1 MDLDRLAARREAY
14 YTQRRSLRRE
24 QELRA
29 RRRAQRVGALGFL
42 LALALPVLL
51 WHDVVTAIAG
61 EFEIEWTY
69 LVAGWTPWVLMA
81 LGMLCF
87 VRVWVVD
94 RRSRNSRFYIPG
106 AAAWFGWGVTLYL
119 LGFALATQVA
129 QIADGFSS
137 V

>member
-14 YTQRRSLRRE
+14 YQQRRSLRRE

-29 RRRAQRVGALGFL
+29 RRQAQRVGAVGFL
-42 LALALPVLL
+42 VALALPVVL
-51 WHDVVTAIAG
+51 WHDVVIDIASQ
-61 EFEIEWTY
+61 FQVEWEY
-69 LVAGWTPWVLMA
+69 LVTGWAPWTLMT

-87 VRVWVVD
+87 VRVWIVD
-94 RRSRNSRFYIPG
+94 RRSHNSRFYVPG

-129 QIADGFSS
+129 QIADGLTGA
-137 V
+137 